1 MNLPK
6 NLLSR
11 LDFAM
16 CHEVNTQKVLI
27 LLPWFKKGSGTFA
40 GTAQR
45 VLGTK
50 VPDPFLNHLMIR
62 KKRASE
68 EENHQE
74 KKIEK
79 TTSI

>member
-40 GTAQR
+40 GTARR
-45 VLGTK
+45 VLCTK
-50 VPDPFLNHLMIR
+50 VPDLFEPCPNVGQRRLLR
-62 KKRASE
+62 KQYYELSL
-68 EENHQE
+68 
-74 KKIEK
+74 
-79 TTSI
+79 